1 MASVRIA
8 VVEDREIVR
17 IGLQTALEKIKEC
30 QLVGVF
36 ANIRELSRCLQEE
49 YPQIVILDDTLPGI
63 DIERFV
69 RRLKQ
74 EYPGLRIIVCGSILA
89 ASSIYGILD
98 AEADGFIYKGDELIS
113 QLPQAIA
120 AVSKGEPFILPQ
132 YAKAVLNYTKSHK
145 PVELTERLKEV
156 LSLIAL
162 GFDVKQ
168 IAQTLGVTD
177 KAVYNARD
185 RLKEL
190 LNAKNAADIL
200 HRAVALKLI
209 EAKDDTAE

>member
-1 MASVRIA
+1 MASVRVA

-36 ANIRELSRCLQEE
+36 ANIRDLSRCLQDN
-49 YPQIVILDDTLPGI
+49 YPHIVILDDTLPGI

-74 EYPGLRIIVCGSILA
+74 EYPGLRIIVCGSNLA

-132 YAKAVLNYTKSHK
+132 YAKAVVNYTKSNK
-145 PVELTERLKEV
+145 PIELSERLKEV

-162 GFDVKQ
+162 KFDVKQ
-168 IAQTLGVTD
+168 MAQTLGVTD
-177 KAVYNARD
+177 KAVYSARD
-185 RLKEL
+185 RLREA
-190 LNAKNAADIL
+190 LNAETTADIL
-200 HRAVALKLI
+200 SRAIELKLI
-209 EAKDDTAE
+209 DPPKR